1 MIHSG
6 NAICF
11 LCVKVDALFY
21 TLQYVWSE
29 IMLIKQYLFLVLMK
43 KKKTSANKS
52 VSIDIVWV
60 SIYLD

>member
-1 MIHSG
+1 
-6 NAICF
+6 
-11 LCVKVDALFY
+11 
-21 TLQYVWSE
+21 
-29 IMLIKQYLFLVLMK
+29 MLIKQYLFLVLMK